1 MGMNVP
7 KDVTDSFQ
15 NALGNFLAR
24 WVGFICAKAVVVI
37 SLSTIMTIA
46 LAYYTATVIGIST
59 DTTDMLSPKLPFRQN
74 AIALSKAFPQNS
86 DNIVVVIDG
95 PNADLINEAA
105 DQIAVQLRKQ
115 PKLFGEVFDPA
126 GMGFFKT
133 NGLMYLKTDDL
144 AELSDRLISAQPFLG
159 TLWKNPTLPGLF
171 NLLSLFLN
179 EGRDKPDLIGAAA
192 PMINNISQ
200 IISAQT
206 NKQPDRLS
214 WRDVLSGNR
223 SEKPTR
229 IIVIQ
234 PKTNFESLQPGA
246 DAIEQIR
253 ALGGKL
259 NLTEKFGARLRLT
272 GSVPLAEEELESVV
286 DGLGLAGAL
295 SLVLVFGLLFWG
307 LKSARLVAATL
318 ITLIF
323 GLVWTAGFATWAVG
337 TLNLISVA
345 FAVLF
350 IGLSV
355 DFGIHFALRYTENL
369 GNPAT
374 ALNDAA
380 KNVGSA
386 LCLSAIA
393 AAIGFFSFL
402 PTDYTGLAE
411 LGLIAGG
418 GMFIALFANLTL
430 LPTLLSVMPLPQQM
444 QFGKSVAPTSERP
457 GSHRLILGAVI
468 ILAISSL
475 FLAQK
480 VHFDFDPLNLKDT
493 KTESVSTFF
502 DLMESGNGNPYSI
515 TILAKDLKT
524 ADQIAERA
532 KNLPPVKSVITL
544 SNLIPRDQEDKL
556 SMIENL
562 ALILGPAFSGSPGP
576 LKSTIT
582 ERLRATVS
590 LQNQIKTFDASTSAS
605 DLSKAVNKFNSSL
618 TKLLTSTDPD
628 RALAELEQRL
638 LATLPRQLAL
648 LKQSIDAEEIT
659 EKDIPDA
666 LRSRQIAADGRAK
679 LEIAAKGNMRNRQ
692 ELAAFV
698 AAVRKIAPD
707 ATGTPIIIQEAGNAV
722 IQAFI
727 EAATLTFILIVILVV
742 AVTRS
747 LREIVLI
754 IAPLLLAALFTLAA
768 SVLFSLPFNF
778 ANVIVLPL
786 LFGLGIAGSIH
797 LVLRDRDQFGAQG
810 VMTTSTP
817 RAVIFSALT
826 TIGSFGSIAL
836 SSHPGT
842 SSMGILLTIAIALS
856 LICTLIVL
864 PALLIVWPKASAR

>member
-1 MGMNVP
+1 
-7 KDVTDSFQ
+7 
-15 NALGNFLAR
+15 
-24 WVGFICAKAVVVI
+24 
-37 SLSTIMTIA
+37 
-46 LAYYTATVIGIST
+46 
-59 DTTDMLSPKLPFRQN
+59 
-74 AIALSKAFPQNS
+74 
-86 DNIVVVIDG
+86 
-95 PNADLINEAA
+95 
-105 DQIAVQLRKQ
+105 
-115 PKLFGEVFDPA
+115 
-126 GMGFFKT
+126 
-133 NGLMYLKTDDL
+133 
-144 AELSDRLISAQPFLG
+144 
-159 TLWKNPTLPGLF
+159 
-171 NLLSLFLN
+171 
-179 EGRDKPDLIGAAA
+179 
-192 PMINNISQ
+192 
-200 IISAQT
+200 
-206 NKQPDRLS
+206 
-214 WRDVLSGNR
+214 
-223 SEKPTR
+223 
-229 IIVIQ
+229 
-234 PKTNFESLQPGA
+234 
-246 DAIEQIR
+246 
-253 ALGGKL
+253 
-259 NLTEKFGARLRLT
+259 
-272 GSVPLAEEELESVV
+272 
-286 DGLGLAGAL
+286 
-295 SLVLVFGLLFWG
+295 
-307 LKSARLVAATL
+307 
-318 ITLIF
+318 
-323 GLVWTAGFATWAVG
+323 
-337 TLNLISVA
+337 
-345 FAVLF
+345 
-350 IGLSV
+350 
-355 DFGIHFALRYTENL
+355 
-369 GNPAT
+369 
-374 ALNDAA
+374 
-380 KNVGSA
+380 
-386 LCLSAIA
+386 
-393 AAIGFFSFL
+393 
-402 PTDYTGLAE
+402 
-411 LGLIAGG
+411 
-418 GMFIALFANLTL
+418 
-430 LPTLLSVMPLPQQM
+430 
-444 QFGKSVAPTSERP
+444 
-457 GSHRLILGAVI
+457 
-468 ILAISSL
+468 
-475 FLAQK
+475 
-480 VHFDFDPLNLKDT
+480 
-493 KTESVSTFF
+493 
-502 DLMESGNGNPYSI
+502 
-515 TILAKDLKT
+515 
-524 ADQIAERA
+524 
-532 KNLPPVKSVITL
+532 
-544 SNLIPRDQEDKL
+544 
-556 SMIENL
+556 
-562 ALILGPAFSGSPGP
+562 
-576 LKSTIT
+576 
-582 ERLRATVS
+582 LRATVS